1 MAKRLRGALAMRD
14 GLQEKLF
21 DAAARR
27 ELTEQLDIDL
37 DQAWESP
44 DDIDR
49 DVDVLVTGWASPFI
63 SEEVLARLPSLQL
76 IAHSAGTVR
85 NTVCD
90 AVFDRGI
97 RVTTA
102 ADANAQPVA
111 EYTLAMILLVGKMVP
126 FIARD
131 YPSDGVL
138 KLVGKYSEIGLTDQ
152 TVGLIGAS
160 RIGRLVIKYLQPFNI
175 NVVVYDPYLSAAE
188 AAVLGVSK
196 VALPELLSTSQIV
209 SIHAPD
215 IPETKNMV
223 GREQLAL
230 MRDGATLI
238 NTARPAL
245 LDQDALQEEV
255 LSGRLQAVLDVTS
268 PEPLPT
274 GHPLLGLPN
283 AIVTPHIAGSMGKE
297 IRLLGRAAA
306 AEVRAFAE
314 GRPAHSP
321 VTREMLRNMA

>member
-1 MAKRLRGALAMRD
+1 MRD

-21 DAAARR
+21 DEAARR
-27 ELTEQLDIDL
+27 ELTELLDIDL
-37 DQAWESP
+37 QHAWERP
-44 DDIDR
+44 EDIDR

-63 SEEVLARLPSLQL
+63 SEEVLTRLPSLQL
-76 IAHSAGTVR
+76 IAHAAGTVR
-85 NTVCD
+85 HLVGE

-111 EYTLAMILLVGKMVP
+111 EYTLAMILLVGKMAP
-126 FIARD
+126 FISRD
-131 YPSDGVL
+131 YPSEGIY
-138 KLVGKYSEIGLTDQ
+138 KLTGRYSDIGLTDG

-160 RIGRLVIKYLQPFNI
+160 RIGRLVIKYLKPFAV
-175 NVVVYDPYLSAAE
+175 NVVVYDPYLSEAE
-188 AAVLGVSK
+188 AAELGVTK
-196 VALPELLSTSQIV
+196 VELPELLSTSQIV

-215 IPETKNMV
+215 IPETQNMV

-255 LSGRLQAVLDVTS
+255 LSGRLQAVLDVTN
-268 PEPLPT
+268 PEPLPE

-283 AIVTPHIAGSMGKE
+283 AIITPHIAGSMGKE
-297 IRLLGRAAA
+297 LRLLGRSAAT
-306 AEVRAFAE
+306 EVRAYAE
-314 GRPAHSP
+314 GQPAHSP